1 MSKPKILVFAPR
13 EEPPETIAA
22 LEGLGCE
29 LVFGNRDWQLPRR
42 SDEDAVVEAARD
54 AVALM
59 GTSMRHTPITRRIM
73 QASQRLR
80 IVAKYTVGVDDI
92 DTDAATELGIMVCHA
107 PTESNCFGVAE
118 TTVTFM
124 LALLKKIRERD
135 TDVRN
140 GKWRELPNFAYYV
153 GSRQTD
159 NFPGQTIGLV
169 GFGRIGTRVAQL
181 LAPWRNRIIAYDPYV
196 PPAHFLT
203 HGVRA
208 VDYDTLLREADV
220 VSFHVVLTKETRYM
234 FGERELA
241 LMKPTA
247 VVINTARGKVVDE
260 KALAKAIAAGRIRG
274 AAIDAFEEEPLPAD
288 FGVACARRQGAAVA
302 PFGGLHRGRRASP
315 GRGLGHPLGPHRAR
329 RQDPGQCVQ
338 QRSHSALEGALRRGE
353 HFQLNDPAVGTQP
366 LPPPGHGP
374 SFAPMSPGP
383 SAPIHIVG
391 GGLAGCE
398 AAWQIVG
405 QGVPVVLHEMRPLRG
420 TAAHKTAGLAE
431 LVCSNSFRSDDPEHN
446 AVGLLHEE
454 MRRLDSLVMR
464 TADANQVPAGGALAV
479 DRDGFSAAVT
489 AALEAH
495 PLVTLC
501 REEIAGL
508 PPAEW
513 DSVIVATGPLTSTAL
528 ADAIAQARG
537 RAGAGLFRRHR
548 PHRSSQLHRH
558 VGRLAAVALR
568 QGRPRR
574 IGRRL
579 HQLPAFARPLRGLHR
594 CAHGGQ
600 QGELP

>member
-42 SDEDAVVEAARD
+42 HDEEAVVEAARD

-59 GTSMRHTPITRRIM
+59 GTSMRHTPISRRIM

-80 IVAKYTVGVDDI
+80 VVAKYTVGVDDI

-124 LALLKKIRERD
+124 LALFKKIRERD
-135 TDVRN
+135 ADVRN
-140 GKWRELPNFAYYV
+140 GQWRELPNFAYYV

-181 LAPWRNRIIAYDPYV
+181 LAPWRARIIAYDPYV

-203 HGVRA
+203 HGVKA

-220 VSFHVVLTKETRYM
+220 VSFHVVLNKETRYM

-241 LMKPTA
+241 LMKPSA

-288 FGVACARRQGAAVA
+288 SALRTLGDKVLLSPHSAAYTEGGELRQGVAWAT
-302 PFGGLHRGRRASP
+302 
-315 GRGLGHPLGPHRAR
+315 
-329 RQDPGQCVQ
+329 
-338 QRSHSALEGALRRGE
+338 RS
-353 HFQLNDPAVGTQP
+353 
-366 LPPPGHGP
+366 
-374 SFAPMSPGP
+374 
-383 SAPIHIVG
+383 
-391 GGLAGCE
+391 
-398 AAWQIVG
+398 
-405 QGVPVVLHEMRPLRG
+405 VL
-420 TAAHKTAGLAE
+420 
-431 LVCSNSFRSDDPEHN
+431 
-446 AVGLLHEE
+446 
-454 MRRLDSLVMR
+454 
-464 TADANQVPAGGALAV
+464 
-479 DRDGFSAAVT
+479 
-489 AALEAH
+489 
-495 PLVTLC
+495 
-501 REEIAGL
+501 
-508 PPAEW
+508 
-513 DSVIVATGPLTSTAL
+513 TAL
-528 ADAIAQARG
+528 AGNIPDNVYNREVIPRWKERFG
-537 RAGAGLFRRHR
+537 GA
-548 PHRSSQLHRH
+548 SISN
-558 VGRLAAVALR
+558 
-568 QGRPRR
+568 
-574 IGRRL
+574 
-579 HQLPAFARPLRGLHR
+579 
-594 CAHGGQ
+594 
-600 QGELP
+600 